1 MSQARASRVA
11 APGAWFVPWAWV
23 RRVGGLAIL
32 AVLLWQ
38 LGTRPFLDA
47 LGTIDAT
54 SLLAATG
61 IAVLTTLCCAWRW
74 RLVARGLGVALP
86 LPTAFAA
93 YYRSQFLN
101 TTLPGGVLGDVHR
114 GVRHGRDV
122 GNVGGALRAVVW
134 ERSAGQ
140 LVQLVLVILALLML
154 PSPVRT
160 AMPVVA
166 AVVVAGGLVCVALVA
181 HGRAR
186 PGSGLRV
193 KALRTVVTDVR
204 HGLLTRAT
212 WPGVVLA
219 SALVVAGHAAT
230 FVLAARTAGAT
241 ADPVRILPLA
251 LIAMLAMSVPMNL
264 AGWGPREG
272 VTAWAF
278 GSAGLGAQQGI
289 SVAVV
294 YGVLVFVACLPGA
307 VVLLVSRRRA
317 TAPH

>member
-11 APGAWFVPWAWV
+11 MTRAGWTWV
-23 RRVGGLAIL
+23 RRVAGGVIL

-38 LGTRPFLDA
+38 VGTRPFLDA
-47 LGTIDAT
+47 LRTIDAR
-54 SLLAATG
+54 SLLTATG

-74 RLVARGLGVALP
+74 RLVARGLGVSLP

-114 GVRHGRDV
+114 GVRHGREV
-122 GNVGGALRAVVW
+122 GNLSGALRAVVW

-140 LVQLVLVILALLML
+140 IVQLVMVVLALLLL
-154 PSPVRT
+154 PSPVRP
-160 AMPVVA
+160 AMPAVA
-166 AVVVAGGLVCVALVA
+166 AVVAVAGLVCAMIVARGLPL
-181 HGRAR
+181 R
-186 PGSGLRV
+186 GSSLRLR
-193 KALRTVVTDVR
+193 ALRRAVKDVR
-204 HGLLTRAT
+204 HGLLARST

-219 SALVVAGHAAT
+219 SALVVAGHTAT

-241 ADPVRILPLA
+241 ATPLRILPLA
-251 LIAMLAMSVPMNL
+251 LLALLAMSVPMNL

-307 VVLLVSRRRA
+307 LVLLMSRRRA
-317 TAPH
+317 ATPY